1 MIILLSNDDGIQSE
15 GVTALE
21 DALRSVADIYTV
33 APDRAQSSMSHA
45 LTLHRPLRV
54 NELGPRRLSVDGTP
68 VDCVKLALTGL
79 LPVRPDLVISGINK
93 GPNLGDDIIYSGT
106 VSAAIEGALL
116 GIPAIAVSLVTFKD
130 FDFRAAAEFTARLV
144 AQVQQIGIPPKTLLN
159 VNVPPVPKDHLK
171 GWRLTRMGKRHYSEN
186 IVERVDPRGGK
197 YYWIGGDDLG
207 FAQEEGT
214 DCMSVHD
221 GFISVTPLQ
230 VDLTDHKPPENS
242 TLPDSLADEGPA
254 RPDPRS
260 RKNHDTVPIE
270 GEPTNEGS
278 SKRSLLAVQSV
289 LNDLNYLNELN
300 AC

>member
-15 GVTALE
+15 GLVALE
-21 DALRSVADIYTV
+21 ETLGGIGEIYTV

-54 NELGPRRLSVDGTP
+54 HDLGRHRLAVDGTP

-79 LPVRPDLVISGINK
+79 LPVRPNLVISGINK

-130 FDFRAAAEFTARLV
+130 FDFRAAAEFTATLV
-144 AQVQQIGIPPKTLLN
+144 RRIVEHDIPPKTLLN
-159 VNVPPVPKDHLK
+159 VNVPPMPRKNLK
-171 GWRLTRMGKRHYSEN
+171 GWRVTRMGKRHYSET

-207 FAQEEGT
+207 FANEDGT
-214 DCMSVHD
+214 DCKAVQE
-221 GFISVTPLQ
+221 GYVSVTPLQ
-230 VDLTDHKPPENS
+230 VDLTDYKLLYNS
-242 TLPDSLADEGPA
+242 TLPTFAWP
-254 RPDPRS
+254 
-260 RKNHDTVPIE
+260 
-270 GEPTNEGS
+270 
-278 SKRSLLAVQSV
+278 
-289 LNDLNYLNELN
+289 
-300 AC
+300 

>member
-15 GVTALE
+15 GLVALE
-21 DALRSVADIYTV
+21 EKLRGIGEIYIV

-54 NELGPRRLSVDGTP
+54 YELGQRRLAVDGTP

-130 FDFRAAAEFTARLV
+130 FDFRAAAEFTATM
-144 AQVQQIGIPPKTLLN
+144 VQRIAETGIPPKTLLN
-159 VNVPPVPKDHLK
+159 VNVPSVPKTDLK
-171 GWRLTRMGKRHYSEN
+171 GWRVTRMGKRHYSEN
-186 IVERVDPRGGK
+186 IVERVDPRGVK

-207 FAQEEGT
+207 FANDDGT
-214 DCMSVHD
+214 DCQAVHE
-221 GFISVTPLQ
+221 GYISVTPLQ
-230 VDLTDHKPPENS
+230 VDLTDYKLLQNS
-242 TLPDSLADEGPA
+242 TLPNFPW
-254 RPDPRS
+254 P
-260 RKNHDTVPIE
+260 
-270 GEPTNEGS
+270 
-278 SKRSLLAVQSV
+278 
-289 LNDLNYLNELN
+289 
-300 AC
+300 

>member
-1 MIILLSNDDGIQSE
+1 MIILLSNDDGVQSE
-15 GVTALE
+15 GLTALE
-21 DALRSVADIYTV
+21 DALRDCADVYTV

-116 GIPAIAVSLVTFKD
+116 GLPAIAVSLVTFKD
-130 FDFRAAAEFTARLV
+130 FNFRGAAEFIARLV
-144 AQVQQIGIPPKTLLN
+144 TQARRDGIPPKTLLN
-159 VNVPPVPKDHLK
+159 VNVPPLPKDRLK
-171 GWRLTRMGKRHYSEN
+171 GWRFTRMGKRHYSEN
-186 IVERVDPRGGK
+186 IIERVDPRGGK

-207 FAQEEGT
+207 FAKEDGT
-214 DCMSVHD
+214 DCMAVHD

-230 VDLTDHKPPENS
+230 VDLTDYRLLQNNA
-242 TLPDSLADEGPA
+242 LPSFAWP
-254 RPDPRS
+254 
-260 RKNHDTVPIE
+260 
-270 GEPTNEGS
+270 
-278 SKRSLLAVQSV
+278 
-289 LNDLNYLNELN
+289 
-300 AC
+300 

>member
-1 MIILLSNDDGIQSE
+1 MRIALVRCALLCHNTAMIILLSNDDGIQSE
-15 GVTALE
+15 GLTALE
-21 DALRSVADIYTV
+21 QALGSIAEIYTV

-54 NELGPRRLSVDGTP
+54 HELGARRLAVDGTP

-79 LPVRPDLVISGINK
+79 LPARPDLVVSGINK
-93 GPNLGDDIIYSGT
+93 GPNLGDDIVYSGT

-116 GIPAIAVSLVTFKD
+116 GLPAIAVSLVTFKD

-144 AQVQQIGIPPKTLLN
+144 ARVQQQGAPPKTLLN
-159 VNVPPVPKDHLK
+159 VNVPPLAKEELK

-214 DCMSVHD
+214 DCMAVRD
-221 GFISVTPLQ
+221 GFVSVTPLQ
-230 VDLTDHKPPENS
+230 VDLTDYKLLQNS
-242 TLPDSLADEGPA
+242 TLPAFSWP
-254 RPDPRS
+254 
-260 RKNHDTVPIE
+260 
-270 GEPTNEGS
+270 
-278 SKRSLLAVQSV
+278 
-289 LNDLNYLNELN
+289 
-300 AC
+300 